1 MNQPVY
7 SPKADNPD
15 ALIGK
20 KVAAALLLDAYG
32 ALLTE
37 RQRQCLSLFYEEDL
51 SLAEIGET
59 FAISRQ
65 AVHDA
70 IRHGEAQLHEYEAAL
85 HLVEKESE
93 RRQIIARLRQLAG
106 GNPEFDELLQQLL

>member
-1 MNQPVY
+1 MTDTVVSDKNQHED
-7 SPKADNPD
+7 S
-15 ALIGK
+15 LIGK
-20 KVAAALLLDAYG
+20 KVAIAMLLDAYG
-32 ALLTE
+32 GLLTE

-70 IRHGEAQLHEYEAAL
+70 IRHGDMQLNEYEQVL
-85 HLVEKESE
+85 QLVNKEQQ
-93 RRQIIARLRQLAG
+93 RQKTITQLRQLLKDFPAAQK
-106 GNPEFDELLQQLL
+106 LLDQLS